1 MKPLRFHHHLLT
13 FNEVPSCSPCRSHFE
28 KCSPKLVLTLGC
40 TLGNVWKDSGTYSN
54 ARDQGLRGVDSAVF
68 KAPQVILILAF
79 SSKAFQRIVLV
90 PALKYSPWLTISHP
104 LHHCHLCPRRHH
116 FPPGG
121 WDLTAPVRCSGD
133 GDCILGQWL
142 SNLSVSQQM
151 QKSLAGFVQTLAV
164 RWHPQSL

>member
-1 MKPLRFHHHLLT
+1 MRSPA
-13 FNEVPSCSPCRSHFE
+13 VPHISHFE

-40 TLGNVWKDSGTYSN
+40 TLGNVWKDSGKYSH

-90 PALKYSPWLTISHP
+90 PALKYSPCLHDHLSSPPSLPP
-104 LHHCHLCPRRHH
+104 LSQTPS
-116 FPPGG
+116 FPARG

-151 QKSLAGFVQTLAV
+151 QKSLAGFVQTLGV